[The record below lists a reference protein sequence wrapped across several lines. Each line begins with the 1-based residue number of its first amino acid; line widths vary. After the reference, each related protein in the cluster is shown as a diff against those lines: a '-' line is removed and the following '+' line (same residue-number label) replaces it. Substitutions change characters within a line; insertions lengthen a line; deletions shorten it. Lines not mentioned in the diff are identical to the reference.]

1 MRIKQGVQKYIA
13 LFGVFCLSILAFL
26 KNQISI
32 TVLGLTWFSVAF
44 VALCFQQIFGQVR
57 NLDKALRVGLSRT
70 EQELASH
77 HRDLTRAETETF
89 RQIESLLTLYRRV
102 DGLETMPHLRGWA
115 VSPDLA
121 LELYEIVIS
130 GGVTQVLELGSG
142 SSTAVIASAL
152 KSVGAGHLMSIEHDR
167 HYANEVMQTL
177 PDDLLHFVDIY
188 CAPLVP
194 HEVGEEEFLWYD
206 LSEAA
211 IPKPVDLLLVD
222 GPPAAVGPQSRYPAF
237 PLLEQF
243 LSDSAL
249 IVLDDGRRQEEQQIV
264 TRWASNS
271 SITEIKQI
279 QHERLPYVLKFERFY
294 NENSET
300 GEGSR

>member
-77 HRDLTRAETETF
+77 HRDLTGAETETF

-152 KSVGAGHLMSIEHDR
+152 KSVGTGHLMSIEHDR

-188 CAPLVP
+188 CAPLIPQQVD
-194 HEVGEEEFLWYD
+194 EEEFWWYD
-206 LSEAA
+206 LSEAV
-211 IPKPVDLLLVD
+211 IPKSVDLLLVD